1 MGKEFP
7 KLLQLV
13 SVEPVAYKSRE
24 GGAIRLGFERNRFSY
39 IHMATEEIYNLWLE
53 RIGRYF
59 GSRAHGPVRL
69 SIRMVTNLL
78 SIVNMMFW
86 SRHDVRLR

>member
-59 GSRAHGPVRL
+59 WVQGTWTRPIVHTHGDEPVVYRKY
-69 SIRMVTNLL
+69 
-78 SIVNMMFW
+78 
-86 SRHDVRLR
+86 DVLESA